1 MAEKKEQKSIKNP
14 HDKFFKETLGM
25 RKNARSFLENYL
37 PVQIRELIEIDSLE
51 IEKDSFV
58 TQELQDY
65 YSDLLYKV
73 KFGSYDGYIYL
84 LFEHKSYS
92 EKWICLQLLEYI
104 LQIWKVKKG
113 DGEQLP
119 IIVPLVLYHGK
130 TTWKIGVKLSD
141 LLQYKEP
148 RLMNY
153 VPDFEYLLYDLTK
166 YEDQDIQG
174 IAKLKVAL
182 YLMKY
187 IWSADI
193 VARLEK
199 ILSLLQG
206 LPQSEMEFLVTITIY
221 VLYTTEIPIS
231 KLVEIVEKN
240 VSQRGGEMIMTT
252 AEKLIEEGI
261 RKGEEIGIRKGE
273 EIGIRKGIRKG
284 EEIGIRKGKLEG
296 IEALLE
302 VKFGANGLSLI
313 DDIRKFSDME
323 KLSQIQQLIKKAKTL
338 KELRNNLKNL

>member
-1 MAEKKEQKSIKNP
+1 
-14 HDKFFKETLGM
+14 
-25 RKNARSFLENYL
+25 
-37 PVQIRELIEIDSLE
+37 
-51 IEKDSFV
+51 
-58 TQELQDY
+58 
-65 YSDLLYKV
+65 
-73 KFGSYDGYIYL
+73 
-84 LFEHKSYS
+84 
-92 EKWICLQLLEYI
+92 
-104 LQIWKVKKG
+104 
-113 DGEQLP
+113 
-119 IIVPLVLYHGK
+119 
-130 TTWKIGVKLSD
+130 
-141 LLQYKEP
+141 
-148 RLMNY
+148 
-153 VPDFEYLLYDLTK
+153 
-166 YEDQDIQG
+166 
-174 IAKLKVAL
+174 
-182 YLMKY
+182 MKY

-221 VLYTTEIPIS
+221 VLHTTEIPIS

-252 AEKLIEEGI
+252 AEKLIEE
-261 RKGEEIGIRKGE
+261 
-273 EIGIRKGIRKG
+273 GIRKG